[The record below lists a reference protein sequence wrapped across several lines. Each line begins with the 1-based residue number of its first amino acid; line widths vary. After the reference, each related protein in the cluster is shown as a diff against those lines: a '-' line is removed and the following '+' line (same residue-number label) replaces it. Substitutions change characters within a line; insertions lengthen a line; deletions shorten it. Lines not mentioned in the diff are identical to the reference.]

1 MNKYFPTI
9 AAAALCYAIS
19 KYADNQMVKAAALG
33 ALGTVVL
40 NQIPYVKAAV

>member
-1 MNKYFPTI
+1 MKTYFPSI
-9 AAAALCYAIS
+9 AAAALCYFIAKS
-19 KYADNQMVKAAALG
+19 ADNQMVKAAALG